1 LNLSRLR
8 DANERLVNS
17 QHSLELEKE
26 SLEKSK
32 LSLFLEVKAKTDEM
46 RRMERELQQSF
57 IKRGIKLVDGTGLEN
72 LLKMLETPNVK
83 RVHASC

>member
-1 LNLSRLR
+1 LSRLR